1 MSFVHISTRPAGRGK
16 RRPVTRFLNRV
27 VGILPSAAETAALRL
42 GGVDD
47 LNAAAFLAAM
57 SAYGEDA
64 WTRLATPEQ
73 QRAVHLVKNR
83 IVARVHLHR
92 TLRRAERATTA
103 ATDEAWDE
111 MHRRCFVRA

>member
-1 MSFVHISTRPAGRGK
+1 MSFMHISTRPAGRGK
-16 RRPVTRFLNRV
+16 RCPVTRFLNRA

-47 LNAAAFLAAM
+47 LHASAFLAAM
-57 SAYGEDA
+57 RAYDEDA

-73 QRAVHLVKNR
+73 QRTVHAVKNR

-92 TLRRAERATTA
+92 TLVRAERAATTA
-103 ATDEAWDE
+103 TAEAWDE